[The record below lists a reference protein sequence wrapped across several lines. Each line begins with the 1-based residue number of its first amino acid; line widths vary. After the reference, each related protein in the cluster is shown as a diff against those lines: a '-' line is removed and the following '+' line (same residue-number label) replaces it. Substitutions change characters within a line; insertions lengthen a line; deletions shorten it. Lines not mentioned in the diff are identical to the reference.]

1 MRRSSCPPTTPR
13 TSRSCISPS
22 STSFAISS
30 RTGSRDDRSRREA
43 RVRNGWGQGYR
54 TRDGGHAVAR
64 RREGRGRL
72 SIAEAPRRCARRRRG
87 ARRPRHDDGS
97 EESGRRG
104 AACAGRRAGHPRR
117 QPRRLAAGRR
127 ARCQAERRAVGNHA
141 PGESRRRDLR
151 VPRGHPEHRERW
163 DDRARRLDSRPA
175 RRGVPRRLRR
185 YEARRHLVYQVSG
198 RRIGAQ
204 DHGELR
210 CAGVGRYRYVGRR
223 AQGQARDPRHDPPR
237 PRRTRRGY
245 RGSDRIS
252 VLESGAAHHGRDSE
266 REWGLGALRMTF
278 PSQLA
283 IPPEVLKIAKK
294 LEDAG
299 FETWCV
305 GGAIRDN
312 LLGLENQDFDL
323 TTSAPPAEVQKV
335 FKRTVP
341 VGIEHGTVAV
351 LDATNQPHEVTTF
364 RKDIQTD
371 GRHAVVE
378 FGVSLM
384 DDLARRD
391 FTINAIAYHPITHE
405 WRDPFQGAQ
414 DLEKKLIRSVGDP
427 NWRFQEDY
435 LRILRALRFSARFE
449 FRIHART
456 LEAAK
461 ANSQGLAQLSA
472 ERVRDEWFKGIQTA
486 KKVSKL
492 VTLWRD
498 VGATR
503 IWLPELGDSSGV
515 DKLPRDPVLVTAY
528 IAKDPASLLI
538 RLKSSNRDIERG
550 RAIGKWRDSY
560 PDPRDAARVRKWLA
574 ETGDYVDEL
583 LVGASDALRKT
594 VAAVRT
600 ANPPLGLKDLAVK
613 GDDLIAAGV
622 RPGPDVGEALARL
635 LEEVLE
641 DPSRN
646 TKEYLLS
653 RV

>member
-1 MRRSSCPPTTPR
+1 
-13 TSRSCISPS
+13 
-22 STSFAISS
+22 
-30 RTGSRDDRSRREA
+30 
-43 RVRNGWGQGYR
+43 
-54 TRDGGHAVAR
+54 
-64 RREGRGRL
+64 
-72 SIAEAPRRCARRRRG
+72 
-87 ARRPRHDDGS
+87 
-97 EESGRRG
+97 
-104 AACAGRRAGHPRR
+104 
-117 QPRRLAAGRR
+117 
-127 ARCQAERRAVGNHA
+127 
-141 PGESRRRDLR
+141 
-151 VPRGHPEHRERW
+151 
-163 DDRARRLDSRPA
+163 
-175 RRGVPRRLRR
+175 
-185 YEARRHLVYQVSG
+185 
-198 RRIGAQ
+198 
-204 DHGELR
+204 
-210 CAGVGRYRYVGRR
+210 
-223 AQGQARDPRHDPPR
+223 
-237 PRRTRRGY
+237 
-245 RGSDRIS
+245 
-252 VLESGAAHHGRDSE
+252 
-266 REWGLGALRMTF
+266 MTF
-278 PSQLA
+278 PAKLP
-283 IPPEVLKIAKK
+283 IPSEVLKIAKK

-312 LLGLENQDFDL
+312 LLGLENHDFDL
-323 TTSAPPAEVQKV
+323 TTSAPPAEVQKI
-335 FKRTVP
+335 FRRTVP

-391 FTINAIAYHPITHE
+391 FTINAIAYHPIRHE
-405 WRDPFQGAQ
+405 WRDPFQGEQ

-461 ANSQGLAQLSA
+461 ANAQGLAQLSA
-472 ERVRDEWFKGIQTA
+472 ERVRDEWFKGLQTA
-486 KKVSKL
+486 KKMSKL

-503 IWLPELGDSSGV
+503 IWLPEMGAGSGELGAV
-515 DKLPRDPVLVTAY
+515 DKLPRDPVLLSAFL
-528 IAKDPASLLI
+528 AKDPASLLT
-538 RLKSSNRDIERG
+538 RLKCSTKDIERG
-550 RAIGKWRDSY
+550 RAIGLWREKY
-560 PDPRDAARVRKWLA
+560 PDAKDATATRRWLSAVGDHADDILALLPAPRSPLTQAVEKIRAANA
-574 ETGDYVDEL
+574 
-583 LVGASDALRKT
+583 
-594 VAAVRT
+594 
-600 ANPPLGLKDLAVK
+600 PLTLKDLAVK

-646 TKEYLLS
+646 TKAYLLS